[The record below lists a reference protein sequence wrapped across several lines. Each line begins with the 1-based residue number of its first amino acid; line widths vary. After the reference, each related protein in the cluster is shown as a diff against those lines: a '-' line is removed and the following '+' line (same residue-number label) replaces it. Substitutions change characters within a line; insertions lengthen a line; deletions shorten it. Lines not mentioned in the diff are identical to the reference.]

1 MIRKFNSFFLALC
14 LLAWSS
20 ITPVQA
26 EQGKQGFKEVPS
38 KVVFQNL
45 SIASASSDTTV
56 KKFSDS
62 AFKTTTHCYTA
73 AFLIS
78 SVSSISSLGGFVYH
92 HPIYNTLSAQAP

>member
-1 MIRKFNSFFLALC
+1 MIRKFYSLFLALC

-26 EQGKQGFKEVPS
+26 GQGKQGFKEVPS

-45 SIASASSDTTV
+45 SIASASSDTAV

-62 AFKTTTHCYTA
+62 AFKTSAYYFIT

-78 SVSSISSLGGFVYH
+78 SLNSISTLGGFVYH